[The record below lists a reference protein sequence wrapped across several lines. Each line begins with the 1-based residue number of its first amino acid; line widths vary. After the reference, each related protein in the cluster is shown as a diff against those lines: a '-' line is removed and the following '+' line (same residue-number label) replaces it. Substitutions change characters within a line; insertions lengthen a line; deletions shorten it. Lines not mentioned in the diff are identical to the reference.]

1 MPLLFSPKPWIVQ
14 KYGGTSLGK
23 LLFEI
28 TSSIIPSYLEHSN
41 VAVVCSAI
49 SGTEKSKG
57 TTSLLI
63 KAIDCAMNADRE
75 GELRETIDV
84 IRDEHLVIIQEMRSS
99 AGKVVYE
106 SVFEE
111 VEVGIRRECE
121 ELRGFLSA
129 AQTIGELSPRS
140 KDRVVATGEKLAC
153 LVVVAAL
160 MSKGINATLVSLH
173 DIVAAAYGEDQ
184 AQQKS
189 AYDDLGPR
197 FFDALV
203 VEIGH
208 RIESCGDSVP
218 VITGFFG
225 LMPNSMLR
233 SVGRGY
239 SDLCAAMTSVSLSAS
254 ELQIWKEV
262 DGIFTADPR
271 KISSAR
277 LLATITLEE
286 ASELTYY
293 GSEVIHPFTMD
304 QIRQASIPLRLKNV
318 KNPSGSGTII
328 YPSPSG
334 VSTPSTVS
342 VSAST
347 STTPP
352 LNAFISNTNTSISS
366 FMSANGYYGTSQSR
380 RAPTALTTKDSIVL
394 VNIQSNRTTK
404 SHGFL
409 AEVFNRLDALG
420 AVTDLITSSE
430 QSVSLALSGLED
442 EGEVE
447 VERSLGK
454 CGNVQVV
461 RDVAIVSVIGHKM
474 RNKVG
479 IAGQIFS
486 TLSSGGVN
494 IYLIG
499 QGASEINISLVVKK
513 DDAMTAMDLLHT
525 HVLGIPHHMAP
536 TPLVQNSMM
545 KGPWLY

>member
-1 MPLLFSPKPWIVQ
+1 
-14 KYGGTSLGK
+14 G
-23 LLFEI
+23 
-28 TSSIIPSYLEHSN
+28 
-41 VAVVCSAI
+41 
-49 SGTEKSKG
+49 
-57 TTSLLI
+57 
-63 KAIDCAMNADRE
+63 
-75 GELRETIDV
+75 
-84 IRDEHLVIIQEMRSS
+84 
-99 AGKVVYE
+99 
-106 SVFEE
+106 
-111 VEVGIRRECE
+111 ECE

-140 KDRVVATGEKLAC
+140 KDRIVVTGEKLAC

-160 MSKGINATLVSLH
+160 MSNGISAKLVSLH

-184 AQQKS
+184 TLQKA

-197 FFDALV
+197 FFDALA

-208 RIESCGDSVP
+208 RIESCGDGVP

-239 SDLCAAMTSVSLSAS
+239 SDLCAAMTSVSLSAF

-271 KISSAR
+271 KIPSAR

-304 QIRQASIPLRLKNV
+304 QVRQASIPLRLKNV
-318 KNPSGSGTII
+318 KNPAGSGTII
-328 YPSPSG
+328 YPSQSG
-334 VSTPSTVS
+334 VSTPSSSS
-342 VSAST
+342 VAISSST
-347 STTPP
+347 PTTPP
-352 LNAFISNTNTSISS
+352 LNAFIPNTNTRISS

-380 RAPTALTTKDSIVL
+380 RAPTALTTKGSIIL

-420 AVTDLITSSE
+420 AVADLITSSE
-430 QSVSLALSGLED
+430 QSVSLALSGLQE
-442 EGEVE
+442 EGEGEIQRVLG
-447 VERSLGK
+447 SLRK
-454 CGNVQVV
+454 CGGVRVV
-461 RDVAIVSVIGHKM
+461 RDVAIVSVIGHWM

-486 TLSSGGVN
+486 TLASGGVN

-499 QGASEINISLVVKK
+499 QGASEINISLVVEK

-525 HVLGIPHHMAP
+525 HVLGIPHHKAP
-536 TPLVQNSMM
+536 TSLVQNSMM

>member
-160 MSKGINATLVSLH
+160 MT
-173 DIVAAAYGEDQ
+173 AAYGEDQ

-271 KISSAR
+271 KIPSAR

-430 QSVSLALSGLED
+430 QSVSLALSGLEE

-454 CGNVQVV
+454 CGDVQVV

-479 IAGQIFS
+479 IAG
-486 TLSSGGVN
+486 T
-494 IYLIG
+494 
-499 QGASEINISLVVKK
+499 SL
-513 DDAMTAMDLLHT
+513 
-525 HVLGIPHHMAP
+525 
-536 TPLVQNSMM
+536 
-545 KGPWLY
+545 Y